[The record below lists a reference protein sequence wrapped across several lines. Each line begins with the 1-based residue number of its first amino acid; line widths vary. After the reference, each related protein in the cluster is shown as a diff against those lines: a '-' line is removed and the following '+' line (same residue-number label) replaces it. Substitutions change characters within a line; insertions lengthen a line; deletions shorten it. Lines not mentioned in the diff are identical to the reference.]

1 MRRLFIALMIVLL
14 PVRGW
19 LGDAM
24 AMEMTQHAL
33 HAGTAATAM
42 AAHDAHGAV
51 PDCHGAAAES
61 PAEAPAA
68 ASHDGC
74 GTCTA
79 CQVCHTVALAD
90 VFPSQPARGAPHVLV
105 PAPATGFI
113 SAEPAPGFKPPIS

>member
-42 AAHDAHGAV
+42 A
-51 PDCHGAAAES
+51 PDCHGAAAQS
-61 PAEAPAA
+61 PDETSPPA

-90 VFPSQPARGAPHVLV
+90 VLLARPARGAPHVLA

-113 SAEPAPGFKPPIS
+113 SAEPARGFKPPIS